1 MIYIDNNL
9 FQQMIDHAKETYP
22 FECCGLLVGRYK
34 NDKEKD
40 ILEIYG
46 VENRNKDR
54 ANDRYEIDPGDFYRV
69 DKEASSKGM
78 DILGV
83 YHSHPDHP
91 DRPSGVDREIASARY
106 SYIIFSVNN
115 GEDVTAKSWMF
126 EEIDEPFEEEEI
138 KVTT

>member
-1 MIYIDNNL
+1 MAL
-9 FQQMIDHAKETYP
+9 KT
-22 FECCGLLVGRYK
+22 GTRS
-34 NDKEKD
+34 
-40 ILEIYG
+40 
-46 VENRNKDR
+46 R

-91 DRPSGVDREIASARY
+91 DRPSDVDREIASATY

-126 EEIDEPFEEEEI
+126 EDIDEPFEEEEI